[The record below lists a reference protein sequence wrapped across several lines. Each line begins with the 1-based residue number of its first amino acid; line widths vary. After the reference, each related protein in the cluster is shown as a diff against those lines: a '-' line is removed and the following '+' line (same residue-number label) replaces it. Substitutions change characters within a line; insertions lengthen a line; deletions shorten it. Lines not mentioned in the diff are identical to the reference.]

1 MTSCSDVESYERKT
15 ENLRGWNSKL
25 YQCGNVDD
33 ANKYFTIVR
42 DNTYL
47 ESSIIELY
55 SHFMPLLS

>member
-1 MTSCSDVESYERKT
+1 MTSFSDVESYEHKT

-33 ANKYFTIVR
+33 DNKYFTTFVH

-47 ESSIIELY
+47 REAVL
-55 SHFMPLLS
+55 